1 MTDHLA
7 GFLQHLRVE
16 RGLSDNTLK
25 AYRRSLSQLALHLDA
40 KGRTLADATRTDLR
54 GWLFQAGRGRAPA
67 TRARHVAAIRTFYR
81 WMLRESHVERSVAED
96 LQTPKVGRHLPHFLT
111 EPQSAEL
118 LDATPLAPRDR
129 ALLEL
134 LYGSGLR
141 VGEAEALDW
150 SDLDFEQGLVWV
162 RRAKGGKQRRVP
174 VGPPALRALQ
184 ALKSS
189 VDAERSDPVFRNAR
203 GGRLSQRSMR
213 RIVKDCGLVAGLGGL
228 HPHAMRHSFATH
240 LLDNG
245 ADLRGIQELL
255 GHADLSTT
263 QRYAHVSTQGLL
275 RVYRDAHPHAR
286 DDSPED

>member
-1 MTDHLA
+1 MTDPLA
-7 GFLQHLRVE
+7 GFLQHLHVE

-25 AYRRSLSQLALHLDA
+25 AYRRTLSQLALHLEA
-40 KGRTLADATRTDLR
+40 KGRSLADATRTDLR

-67 TRARHVAAIRTFYR
+67 TRARHVAALRTFYR
-81 WMLRESHVERSVAED
+81 WMLREERVERSVAED

-111 EPQSAEL
+111 EAQSSEL
-118 LDATPLAPRDR
+118 LDETPLAPRDR

-134 LYGSGLR
+134 LYGAGLR

-150 SDLDFEQGLVWV
+150 ADLDFEEGLVWV
-162 RRAKGGKQRRVP
+162 RKAKGGKQRKVP

-184 ALKSS
+184 ALRNS
-189 VDAERSDPVFRNAR
+189 VDAELDDPVFRNAR

-213 RIVKDCGLVAGLGGL
+213 RIVKECGLVAGLGGL
-228 HPHAMRHSFATH
+228 HPHAMRHSYATH

-286 DDSPED
+286 DDTPED